1 MPRAGMPGR
10 PFLLL
15 LYGAAAFD
23 SVETV
28 VSTMKHVFTS
38 KPPAGHVHASGP
50 LLLPGVSVSQS
61 ATCGLTGEEPI
72 VEREEHAKPGG
83 LCSGWSRGVCCSHEL
98 LGALEDVVRNEESGC
113 VGCKQN
119 LEATVCALVCS
130 PEAVRPSAKQFSA
143 ELSAAFCE
151 TAQDACEKISPC
163 EKAVDI
169 VSQFF
174 GPISLDLVTN
184 SPLSIVPPAEACEG
198 SENSAAGTWNEGWR
212 RTIPNQHRSS
222 IYVMPIWREATSHAL
237 TTLVL
242 VMVAYCVGL
251 VVNFSKRE
259 TSRKHL
265 PALSLIGAS
274 ALRPRLDV
282 ARL

>member
-1 MPRAGMPGR
+1 
-10 PFLLL
+10 
-15 LYGAAAFD
+15 
-23 SVETV
+23 
-28 VSTMKHVFTS
+28 
-38 KPPAGHVHASGP
+38 
-50 LLLPGVSVSQS
+50 
-61 ATCGLTGEEPI
+61 
-72 VEREEHAKPGG
+72 
-83 LCSGWSRGVCCSHEL
+83 
-98 LGALEDVVRNEESGC
+98 
-113 VGCKQN
+113 
-119 LEATVCALVCS
+119 
-130 PEAVRPSAKQFSA
+130 VRPSAKQFSA
-143 ELSAAFCE
+143 EISAAFCE

-174 GPISLDLVTN
+174 GPIHLDLVSN

-198 SENSAAGTWNEGWR
+198 AENESEPSMGWR

-251 VVNFSKRE
+251 VVSFSKRE
-259 TSRKHL
+259 KSKKAL

-274 ALRPRLDV
+274 MLRPRLDV

>member
-1 MPRAGMPGR
+1 MPRAGMPAR
-10 PFLLL
+10 PFFLL
-15 LYGAAAFD
+15 LYGATAFD

-38 KPPAGHVHASGP
+38 KPLPGHGQATEP
-50 LLLPGVSVSQS
+50 LLLAGVYASQS

-72 VEREEHAKPGG
+72 LEGEERHSPSSG
-83 LCSGWSRGVCCSHEL
+83 LCSGWSRGVCCSTEL
-98 LGALEDVVRNEESGC
+98 LSALEGVVRAEHSEC
-113 VGCKQN
+113 VGCNQN

-130 PEAVRPSAKQFSA
+130 PEAVRPSSKQFSA

-151 TAQDACEKISPC
+151 TAQDACEKINPC
-163 EKAVDI
+163 ERAVDI

-174 GPISLDLVTN
+174 GPISLNLVTN

-198 SENSAAGTWNEGWR
+198 SETDGEILGRR

-242 VMVAYCVGL
+242 VMVVYCVGL
-251 VVNFSKRE
+251 VVSFSKRE
-259 TSRKHL
+259 ASRKQL
-265 PALSLIGAS
+265 PALSLIGAD